1 MQGAQLLIIL
11 VAIAGVAGWMKQWLQ
26 W

>member
-1 MQGAQLLIIL
+1 MQGAQLLLIL